1 VGTLAGKR
9 WGNMRQD
16 IDSTWTSFQ
25 KELLNKQKNI
35 EHEAVKLYNPQ
46 KPAACINF
54 LTKYSNEQ
62 ANKAV
67 DMAWELG
74 DLLWTKYNGMW

>member
-1 VGTLAGKR
+1 L
-9 WGNMRQD
+9 
-16 IDSTWTSFQ
+16 IDNQ
-25 KELLNKQKNI
+25 KKVED
-35 EHEAVKLYNPQ
+35 EALILYNPQ

-54 LTKYSNEQ
+54 LTKYTNEQ

-67 DMAWELG
+67 DKAWDLG